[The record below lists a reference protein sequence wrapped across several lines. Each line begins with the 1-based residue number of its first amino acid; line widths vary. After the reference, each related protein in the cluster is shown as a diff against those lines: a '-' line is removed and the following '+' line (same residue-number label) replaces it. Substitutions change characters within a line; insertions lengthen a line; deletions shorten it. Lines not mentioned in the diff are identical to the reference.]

1 MAPMRGF
8 QHPVGP
14 ESPHTY
20 WVRRGV
26 LVAVLVLIIVLL
38 VWLLSTLLGSN
49 TNETTAVP
57 AAPSS
62 TQTSVSVNPSWTDTA
77 WGPTPSAS
85 SPSSSVSGSASAT
98 PSPSGSASATPS
110 ASSAFATPT
119 PAKAQTSS
127 KVQTGA
133 CSASTTT
140 VSLSAASGSVKV
152 GSKVAFTVGLAN
164 TSKTDCQWDFAKL
177 PVHVSVTSG
186 SDNIWSSGDC
196 AAWSPR
202 GVAKV
207 PAGKTYSFGV
217 TWPTQRSTAK
227 SCTLS
232 TGQLGAGYYV
242 ATAQTG
248 DTVSKKFVM
257 QLHQ

>member
-38 VWLLSTLLGSN
+38 VWLLSTLLGNN
-49 TNETTAVP
+49 TSETTAVP

-62 TQTSVSVNPSWTDTA
+62 SQSSIPVNPSWTDTA
-77 WGPTPSAS
+77 WGPTP
-85 SPSSSVSGSASAT
+85 T
-98 PSPSGSASATPS
+98 PSGSSAASTPATASRSDSQTPS
-110 ASSAFATPT
+110 ASSAAASSAASSPS
-119 PAKAQTSS
+119 KAQPA
-127 KVQTGA
+127 A

-140 VSLSAASGSVKV
+140 VSLAAGSGSVAL
-152 GSKVAFTVGLAN
+152 GSKVAFTVRLAN
-164 TSKTDCQWDFAKL
+164 TSKTDCNWDFAKQ
-177 PVHVSVTSG
+177 PVRVDVVSG
-186 SDNIWSSGDC
+186 SDRIWSSGDC

-207 PAGKTYSFGV
+207 PAGKSYSFGV
-217 TWPTQRSTAK
+217 AWPTQRSAQN
-227 SCTLS
+227 SCKAS
-232 TGQLGAGYYV
+232 AEKLGAGYYV